1 MSHRMSFC
9 SGGPEE
15 PEHQAQSMIAVANF
29 CRRSS
34 KYAFGDSA
42 RAGMGRRPAKKSFF
56 QLHQKKGN
64 LSSSDEE
71 NYSPDQKRSLLGN
84 PNGGSSKK
92 LNSPTFILSTTQIPL
107 LCPFTFH
114 SDAEKKAFA
123 QLLTSLQSPYI
134 GPALEVEFSANE
146 TSSRKQLVDIMVVR
160 PYYPRG
166 SIRDEIYKNSN
177 PTDPCSSK
185 YPRSAKGT
193 PLHHKKIRTY
203 GRQIL
208 EAMLFLKKKNITVY
222 NLSSSN
228 VLLRSD
234 GTHSIAQLTDIE
246 NSLLCKAPATSLEN
260 LTLCYESRVNV
271 DALHFGH
278 LLFEMALGHRLS
290 KPCPC
295 PSVLKSDYEG
305 VNAEIAQVLNLIFN
319 PRTKPGD
326 SSKVSIEGILKCSL
340 FKDTKIEPSKPV
352 KLSHSAKKIV
362 KVCMASVRNCRE
374 HRVLQYEEVFL
385 GMNAHGDPT
394 DPTMITRSSFG
405 PRTSSPSLILH
416 SANPQTPLLPP

>member
-1 MSHRMSFC
+1 MSFC

-15 PEHQAQSMIAVANF
+15 PEHQAQSMIAVASF

-34 KYAFGDSA
+34 KYVFEDSA

-56 QLHQKKGN
+56 ELNQKAKVRG
-64 LSSSDEE
+64 SDEE
-71 NYSPDQKRSLLGN
+71 NYSPDRTLGLLGKQN
-84 PNGGSSKK
+84 SGSSRK
-92 LNSPTFILSTTQIPL
+92 LNSPTFILSTMQVPL

-134 GPALEVEFSANE
+134 APALEVEFSDSE

-160 PYYPRG
+160 PYYNKG

-177 PTDPCSSK
+177 PTDPYTSK
-185 YPRSAKGT
+185 YPRSVKGT
-193 PLHHKKIRTY
+193 PLHHKKIRTF

-228 VLLRSD
+228 VLLHSD
-234 GTHSIAQLTDIE
+234 GSRTVAQLSDIE
-246 NSLLCKAPATSLEN
+246 NSLLCKSPATSLEN

-295 PSVLKSDYEG
+295 PSVLQSAYEG
-305 VNAEIAQVLNLIFN
+305 VNAEVAEVLNLIFN
-319 PRTKPGD
+319 PPTKPGD
-326 SSKVSIEGILKCSL
+326 AVKVSIENVLKCSL
-340 FKDTKIEPSKPV
+340 FKDTPIQPPKSV

-362 KVCMASVRNCRE
+362 KVCMASISNFRTA
-374 HRVLQYEEVFL
+374 RVMQYEEVFL
-385 GMNAHGDPT
+385 GMNDCRN
-394 DPTMITRSSFG
+394 DPTMVTRTSFAS
-405 PRTSSPSLILH
+405 RTSSPS
-416 SANPQTPLLPP
+416 SPTFPTNANPQTPLLNNPP